1 MTFTSILEDYLIE
14 MIIKVKGGY
23 KVKSHT
29 TGKVYPKLYK
39 NKRDAAIRILGMKSK
54 GGFYN
59 KNKKER
65 EKIITKY
72 LKSN

>member
-1 MTFTSILEDYLIE
+1 MIFSNLLESYLIE

-23 KVKSHT
+23 KVKSHI

-39 NKRDAAIRILGMKSK
+39 NKRDAISRILGMKSK

-59 KNKKER
+59 KSKEEQ
-65 EKIITKY
+65 EKMITKY
-72 LKSN
+72 LKRN